1 MVFLSGLPMLS
12 CNDGH
17 SEMRDS
23 IFLAD
28 SEPRGMAPLVAGAP
42 GRPGKLLVLGASP
55 KTAEGL
61 ILVSRAAKNKLQR
74 TDARWY
80 SDEGTQHGQLAGD
93 LSITLATRNEL
104 EEIESSGDY
113 RQEDRSEACSSG
125 LLNVRSSQVR
135 VYGEL
140 DRDAR
145 SRMPDSILLG
155 ASGKTGPPR
164 GKE

>member
-1 MVFLSGLPMLS
+1 MDIPRCEIQYFLRILS
-12 CNDGH
+12 
-17 SEMRDS
+17 R
-23 IFLAD
+23 
-28 SEPRGMAPLVAGAP
+28 AGWHRSRWPAN
-42 GRPGKLLVLGASP
+42 P

-80 SDEGTQHGQLAGD
+80 SDEGTQHGKLAGD

-155 ASGKTGPPR
+155 DSGKTGPPR

>member
-1 MVFLSGLPMLS
+1 LFSVPA
-12 CNDGH
+12 N
-17 SEMRDS
+17 
-23 IFLAD
+23 
-28 SEPRGMAPLVAGAP
+28 
-42 GRPGKLLVLGASP
+42 P

-80 SDEGTQHGQLAGD
+80 SDEGMQHGQLADD

-145 SRMPDSILLG
+145 STMPDSILLG